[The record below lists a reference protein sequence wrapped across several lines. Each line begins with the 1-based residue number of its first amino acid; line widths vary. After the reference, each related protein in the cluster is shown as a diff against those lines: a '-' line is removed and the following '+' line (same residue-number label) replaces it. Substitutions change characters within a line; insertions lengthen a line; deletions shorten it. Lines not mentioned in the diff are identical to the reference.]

1 MRSYRGV
8 LPAIPSYT
16 RYCHTSACH
25 CYHTPPSLSHPV
37 YDTDGFQATM
47 SNDHLLYHP
56 VGQRQ
61 GITLGDK
68 WSARTLNARSRTTR
82 ALHDATATACSHPN
96 RRLTT
101 PHFSSSIFFC
111 RFFVIF
117 SVVFSVVFFIE
128 FFVASL
134 SEHVG
139 PKGAIVRA
147 PETRVPQT
155 LPRRRTRPPTASPAC
170 QLFPP
175 GLRAIPAPI
184 PPSPARPPS
193 SRAASPGRH
202 RWKRLQQEIQRP

>member
-101 PHFSSSIFFC
+101 PHFSSSIFFVGFLSFFPSFFPSFFSSNFSSLVC
-111 RFFVIF
+111 RNMW
-117 SVVFSVVFFIE
+117 
-128 FFVASL
+128 APR
-134 SEHVG
+134 G
-139 PKGAIVRA
+139 P
-147 PETRVPQT
+147 
-155 LPRRRTRPPTASPAC
+155 L
-170 QLFPP
+170 
-175 GLRAIPAPI
+175 
-184 PPSPARPPS
+184 
-193 SRAASPGRH
+193 
-202 RWKRLQQEIQRP
+202 